1 MARDLDINSILS
13 SAYRSIDPAL
23 LEGKQE
29 YFQAISQVAL
39 KAIMDDPSL
48 KVGTGKLAEG
58 LSEVAK
64 AHGFETP
71 KLEAPKSKKLS
82 GDQIVKLMLKLQLET
97 AEQSAEINQ
106 KTLEEDKKAL
116 ERRFQDQVNKL
127 NKNIKAMEKAAGS
140 STIMQALG
148 WLGVGVAV
156 IAAVAVSI
164 ATLGAAAAP
173 AAAGVSAAASSAAG
187 ASAGAAGAGAAAGAA
202 GAGAGAGA
210 AGAAGAAATGAALS
224 TKAAVGLALSWT
236 STLLAI
242 TQQTLSQTGTM
253 EEITK
258 SLSEK
263 LRSGT
268 DSKSKANADLFA
280 QLILGGAFM
289 IGALGSG
296 MTGGALTAGAK
307 AVDTAAKIGSESTKL
322 LMQKVTFG
330 VTTAMTAMSIGAQ
343 AYNIDAQ
350 YATGMA
356 SADVTESKAATQYVQ
371 QLIEETQ
378 EELQQIIESI
388 EDMIA
393 KMFDMLNSANET
405 SKQIAQQM
413 AQMA

>member
-48 KVGTGKLAEG
+48 KVGTGKLADG

-164 ATLGAAAAP
+164 VTLGAAAAP

-187 ASAGAAGAGAAAGAA
+187 ASAGAAGAGAAAGA
-202 GAGAGAGA
+202 AGAGA

-268 DSKSKANADLFA
+268 DNKSKANADLFA